1 MLQQLLDVVR
11 GNSSG
16 SELCSLREVISAAW
30 NTVAPAADARGIALE
45 VNVADDLECPMER
58 ARMERVFA
66 NLFENAIDAMRSGG
80 RISIHGEMDG
90 DNIMVR
96 VEDDGPGISAS
107 LQGRLF
113 QPFVTA
119 GKKNGLGLGL
129 ALSRQTLL
137 DHGGDIWAEAAPD
150 RLKGGALFWLRLPKT
165 RAGATH
171 EPVAVN
177 GAADTHEQFPSLH
190 RRE

>member
-1 MLQQLLDVVR
+1 MPHGARAHGARVR
-11 GNSSG
+11 
-16 SELCSLREVISAAW
+16 E
-30 NTVAPAADARGIALE
+30 P
-45 VNVADDLECPMER
+45 
-58 ARMERVFA
+58 
-66 NLFENAIDAMRSGG
+66 FENAIEAMRSGG
-80 RISIHGEMDG
+80 SISIQGETDG

-96 VEDDGPGISAS
+96 VEDTGPGISAA

-137 DHGGDIWAEAAPD
+137 DHGGDIWADDVPGPTRPPA
-150 RLKGGALFWLRLPKT
+150 GGALFWLRLPKNH
-165 RAGATH
+165 AGITH
-171 EPVAVN
+171 EAAVLN
-177 GAADTHEQFPSLH
+177 GGADIHEQFPSLR